1 MFQGVPSS
9 SRTCLWF
16 PFFQYLFKRF
26 DLSNWVYWHVLLCR
40 WYHIFCLRNSFIK
53 RLEHTSL
60 LEAEWFQ
67 SNIDKHY
74 VHTHENYCRLVY
86 QSAVI
91 SNNKTE
97 WLKKLGNLGGF
108 VAPHI
113 WEIVG
118 SKNFQRLPL
127 FSMLY
132 NDFRKFSENWDKEFK
147 LGPTYFNF
155 PGTGEL
161 HH

>member
-1 MFQGVPSS
+1 MCYFADDVI
-9 SRTCLWF
+9 
-16 PFFQYLFKRF
+16 FFACEK
-26 DLSNWVYWHVLLCR
+26 DL
-40 WYHIFCLRNSFIK
+40 NSFIK
-53 RLEHTSL
+53 RLEHASL

-113 WEIVG
+113 
-118 SKNFQRLPL
+118 
-127 FSMLY
+127 
-132 NDFRKFSENWDKEFK
+132 
-147 LGPTYFNF
+147 
-155 PGTGEL
+155 
-161 HH
+161 